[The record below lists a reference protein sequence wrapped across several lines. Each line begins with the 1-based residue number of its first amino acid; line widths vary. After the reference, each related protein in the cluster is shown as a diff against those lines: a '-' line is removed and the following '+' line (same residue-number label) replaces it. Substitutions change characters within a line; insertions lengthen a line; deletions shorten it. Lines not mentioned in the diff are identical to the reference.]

1 VAAPTAS
8 AARCAA
14 AAIAEP
20 KPSALADLLLK
31 ELIAHQLVPDED
43 DEVTRGLINVR
54 AQNVGLAWDS
64 RFTETA
70 GPGAGK

>member
-1 VAAPTAS
+1 
-8 AARCAA
+8 
-14 AAIAEP
+14 
-20 KPSALADLLLK
+20 
-31 ELIAHQLVPDED
+31 LIAHQLVPDED